1 MLPSSIY
8 PGGCYV
14 DVCRGG
20 ILSGYDRIIHFSLSV
35 SLSKA
40 SRASRQHK
48 SLVMMMM
55 VVFYVAAR
63 G

>member
-1 MLPSSIY
+1 MCAE
-8 PGGCYV
+8 GG
-14 DVCRGG
+14 
-20 ILSGYDRIIHFSLSV
+20 SGYDRIIHFSLSV

-48 SLVMMMM
+48 SLVMMM
-55 VVFYVAAR
+55 VVFYAAAR

>member
-1 MLPSSIY
+1 MCAE
-8 PGGCYV
+8 GG
-14 DVCRGG
+14 
-20 ILSGYDRIIHFSLSV
+20 SGYDRIIHFSLSV